1 MEHKICV
8 VCKQPIDDALV
19 VESIKGP
26 VHPGQCYQHVEDMPM
41 TESGDTLLAETE
53 LLL

>member
-1 MEHKICV
+1 MNKQVCV

-19 VESIKGP
+19 VNTYKGP
-26 VHPGQCYQHVEDMPM
+26 VHPGVCLNHVEDMPVSEN
-41 TESGDTLLAETE
+41 TDELLESTE

>member
-1 MEHKICV
+1 MNKTICA

-19 VESIKGP
+19 VLTHKGP
-26 VHPGQCYQHVEDMPM
+26 VHPGVCLQHAEEFPV
-41 TESGDTLLAETE
+41 TEKSEELLESTE